1 MSWQV
6 GATVAF
12 TDLDINFTGTY
23 VFDEILLFFFFFSCI
38 YMFYLFTWAGMCF
51 LDVSQ

>member
-12 TDLDINFTGTY
+12 TDLDFSFTGAY
-23 VFDEILLFFFFFSCI
+23 VFDEILLFFFFSCI
-38 YMFYLFTWAGMCF
+38 YMFYFFTWAGMCF
-51 LDVSQ
+51 SDVSQ